1 MAAPSLLEQLAE
13 RVERLLLRHG
23 ELQRTNTLL
32 HEQIEQLTRERDNL
46 KSRLGAAR
54 HRIDA
59 LLDRLPHEASA
70 KEAE

>member
-23 ELQRTNTLL
+23 ELQRTNALL

-59 LLDRLPHEASA
+59 LLDRLPQEASA
-70 KEAE
+70 KESE

>member
-54 HRIDA
+54 SRIDA
-59 LLDRLPHEASA
+59 LLDRLPQEASA
-70 KEAE
+70 KENE

>member
-54 HRIDA
+54 NRIDA
-59 LLDRLPHEASA
+59 LLDRLPQEASA
-70 KEAE
+70 KETE

>member
-23 ELQRTNTLL
+23 ELQRTNDLL
-32 HEQIEQLTRERDNL
+32 QEQIEQLARERDNL

-54 HRIDA
+54 NRIDA
-59 LLDRLPHEASA
+59 LLDRLPQEASA
-70 KEAE
+70 KESE